1 MLNNMNSGWIAYR
14 KEEEFLDNIQRFNRK
29 LEREGITGTDKEIM
43 INAYASESASEY
55 GLKAI

>member
-1 MLNNMNSGWIAYR
+1 MNSGWIAYR

>member
-29 LEREGITGTDKEIM
+29 LEREGITGTDKIII
-43 INAYASESASEY
+43 INAYTSDISSEY
-55 GLKAI
+55 GLKVI